1 LNIALHKFRQM
12 DRFVTLNQQ
21 SASRSFSAIRNVADR
36 GTLEAAESRLRLQTM
51 VRLRWFAV
59 LGQFLAVIVIFFGF
73 GFQLPMGWCL
83 LFISVSAWLN
93 VFLRVRYP
101 ARHRLGTTFATVL
114 LSYDVLQLAALLYL
128 TGGIE
133 NPFTVLILAP
143 VTVSAANL
151 PPRNTIFLG
160 ILALSAA
167 AFILVQHLQLPW
179 PAGETLVLPRLY
191 KFGIL
196 AAVAACM
203 TFIALYSWRLS
214 KEARQMS
221 AALAATEL
229 VLAREQKLHAMDGLA
244 AAAAHELG
252 TPLATIVLVA
262 KEMERAFPAGDTM
275 IRADALAED
284 LALLRSQALRCKEIM
299 QKLTSRP
306 TERDPLHASLTI
318 TQLIEE
324 AVAPHRAY
332 GIQIAVD
339 ANPVIPLQVPAVI
352 AAGTTGRASNV
363 VGEPVGERRPGLIY
377 GVGNLIE
384 NAVEFAKARVDVT
397 ARWDDDTITLII
409 QDDGPGFKP
418 DVMDALGDPYV
429 TTRPAS
435 AQSTVTG
442 DSTGLG
448 LGFFIA
454 KTLLERSGASL
465 ALANRS
471 APEQGAIV
479 RVTWPRRLFEGTPSE
494 WPAEAGRGL
503 LSERAEA

>member
-1 LNIALHKFRQM
+1 
-12 DRFVTLNQQ
+12 VTTISQPANQP
-21 SASRSFSAIRNVADR
+21 ATRNFTTIRTFAER
-36 GTLEAAESRLRLQTM
+36 GTLVATESRLRLQTM

-59 LGQFLAVIVIFFGF
+59 LGQFLAVIVVFFGF
-73 GFQLPMGWCL
+73 GFQMPVGWCL

-114 LSYDVLQLAALLYL
+114 LAYDVLQLAALLYL

-160 ILALSAA
+160 ALALGAA
-167 AFILVQHLQLPW
+167 AVILGNHLPLPW

-191 KFGIL
+191 RFGIL
-196 AAVAACM
+196 AGVAACM
-203 TFIALYSWRLS
+203 TFIALYGWRLS
-214 KEARQMS
+214 KEAREMS

-252 TPLATIVLVA
+252 TPLATIVLVT
-262 KEMERAFPAGDTM
+262 KEMQLAFPTGDTM

-306 TERDPLHASLTI
+306 TERDPLHSSLTI

-332 GIQIAVD
+332 AIKITVD
-339 ANPVIPLQVPAVI
+339 AI
-352 AAGTTGRASNV
+352 ALASNLATTPTST
-363 VGEPVGERRPGLIY
+363 GGINSISPRQPEPVGERRPGLIY

-384 NAVEFAKARVDVT
+384 NAVEFAKSRVDVT
-397 ARWDDDTITLII
+397 ARWDDDTVALVIT
-409 QDDGPGFKP
+409 DDGPGFKP
-418 DVMDALGDPYV
+418 DVMDSLGDPYV
-429 TTRPAS
+429 TTRPAG
-435 AQSTVTG
+435 ANSTVTG

-465 ALANRS
+465 ALANR
-471 APEQGAIV
+471 PEPEHGAIV

-494 WPAEAGRGL
+494 WTAERGQGMLGRAG
-503 LSERAEA
+503 